1 MITHKKTILSEKEGH
16 ELTSLL
22 FVKLA
27 ELNMLDEVTINEHPR
42 VFSTWDENWTGKVG
56 TILMDDGKLYR
67 SIHDVT
73 NTAQNTRPSETPS
86 MWTLIGDPTAEYP
99 EWIQPIGAH
108 DAYDNGA
115 KVSHNEKNWVSTVDG
130 NVWQPGIY
138 GWEVVEA

>member
-56 TILMDDGKLYR
+56 TILMDEGKLYR

-99 EWIQPIGAH
+99 EWVQPIGAH
-108 DAYDNGA
+108 DAYA
-115 KVSHNEKNWVSTVDG
+115 KGEKASHDGKNWVSIVDG